1 MKCYVIHVSLKRLGG
16 KRVFYFKTFFDL
28 KWCGVD
34 FSKIYF
40 RLKALVGSN
49 AALVT
54 KTRFGC
60 RDHAPPLLNCF
71 TKSIFAC
78 VRQIIRCISRLQKN
92 VFTAGL
98 VIERPFFDLKKVVR
112 RVAFTLFLLEI

>member
-1 MKCYVIHVSLKRLGG
+1 MKCYVIHVSLKMLDG

-40 RLKALVGSN
+40 RLIALVGSS

-60 RDHAPPLLNCF
+60 RDNTPPYSLAYD
-71 TKSIFAC
+71 K
-78 VRQIIRCISRLQKN
+78 
-92 VFTAGL
+92 
-98 VIERPFFDLKKVVR
+98 
-112 RVAFTLFLLEI
+112 